1 MKLPCRIARRH
12 SAAAPVPHWCRK
24 IGQKPSNS
32 AHNHK
37 DDNALNHLI
46 SQHESRFIKTGKTI
60 GRVAHNLKVVSSNL
74 APATNLFKDLAV
86 FQISRNFAGAALV
99 PQNQSFARFHS
110 GFRSWIRTV
119 SATRRSS
126 RIPSSLTN
134 HKSRRSP

>member
-1 MKLPCRIARRH
+1 VKLPCRIARRH

-60 GRVAHNLKVVSSNL
+60 GRVAHNLKVRGSNPL
-74 APATNLFKDLAV
+74 PATKSYNKIKWMGKPCDGRAFRV
-86 FQISRNFAGAALV
+86 FWQ
-99 PQNQSFARFHS
+99 
-110 GFRSWIRTV
+110 
-119 SATRRSS
+119 AT
-126 RIPSSLTN
+126 
-134 HKSRRSP
+134 K